1 MFFLFMFFL
10 FLLNLLIPVFHS
22 WCTHYLC
29 IFSSGSII
37 DINKQK
43 ITTTVPQFS
52 GNAEDFP
59 QYEMMLQSTL
69 ELLGIGYVLTTNPG
83 DLLPDDD
90 AVLDPTND
98 EDKKK
103 LKWT

>member
-1 MFFLFMFFL
+1 
-10 FLLNLLIPVFHS
+10 
-22 WCTHYLC
+22 
-29 IFSSGSII
+29 
-37 DINKQK
+37 
-43 ITTTVPQFS
+43 
-52 GNAEDFP
+52 
-59 QYEMMLQSTL
+59 MLQSTL

-103 LKWT
+103 LKWTRDNARAMQIMITGQKEPEVLHGFAATKTAKATSGTKKKKTSA